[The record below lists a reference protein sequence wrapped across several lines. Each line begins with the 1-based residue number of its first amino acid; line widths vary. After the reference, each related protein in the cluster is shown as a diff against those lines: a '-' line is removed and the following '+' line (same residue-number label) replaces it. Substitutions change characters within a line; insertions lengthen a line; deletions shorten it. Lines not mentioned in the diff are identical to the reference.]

1 MCGITGAIW
10 TDPKRAID
18 SPTLRAMTD
27 VIRHRGPD
35 DEGSYVSEFRLRPPY
50 EPMPGV
56 ALGFR
61 RLSIID
67 LEGGHQPMSN
77 EDGSVWV
84 VFNGEI
90 YNYAACAD
98 GLTVRGTRFGRV
110 LTPKRLC
117 ISMKTKALTLSNT

>member
-67 LEGGHQPMSN
+67 LEGGHQHRRVG
-77 EDGSVWV
+77 GSAPVERKDHALV
-84 VFNGEI
+84 D
-90 YNYAACAD
+90 AD
-98 GLTVRGTRFGRV
+98 EARGVGLGLARG
-110 LTPKRLC
+110 
-117 ISMKTKALTLSNT
+117 